1 MTKYRKKLSDEVK
14 LVESGE
20 FFDNL
25 ILGEYTG
32 FYSIDA
38 IFLLN
43 IKNYNVSFKEFCG
56 NFKNNHNVNYNIL
69 DTDTFLKR
77 SIKEEEDPTYLK
89 KPKCL

>member
-1 MTKYRKKLSDEVK
+1 MTKYRKKLSDKVK

-25 ILGEYTG
+25 ILGEYIG

-43 IKNYNVSFKEFCG
+43 IKNYYV
-56 NFKNNHNVNYNIL
+56 
-69 DTDTFLKR
+69 
-77 SIKEEEDPTYLK
+77 
-89 KPKCL
+89 